1 MVYIN
6 EGREDNFLNVL
17 IKIIQKFFNKFDPTA
32 KFCLTFVV
40 GNCSRLRKFKRTIV
54 RGYVRCISSQIMNK
68 RPMKLTFL
76 QCQRKCTIIFCYEH
90 FNQS

>member
-54 RGYVRCISSQIMNK
+54 RGYVRFYYVKENVQLFFVMNI
-68 RPMKLTFL
+68 LTKVKMFL
-76 QCQRKCTIIFCYEH
+76 ML
-90 FNQS
+90 